1 MGEQHNVQAVCWS
14 HPGCSTTALGCPSR
28 TPGARQRCGS
38 GEERGRER
46 ETLAVAWTEST
57 HTGAWMVQATKAG
70 TCTPPAVGSTAA
82 PQGLP
87 SEGEQW
93 ASSTMCKQSAGHAL
107 AVPPLPWGAQ
117 AAHRMDGGLWR
128 CGGGEERGRE
138 RETLAVAW
146 VERTLTAAA
155 AAQPHSPVDAWLWR
169 QEAGRPGWR
178 CRPQRHG
185 LALPLQSGR
194 HGPPRHGPALPLQS
208 ERCSG
213 ATRPASKGRAM
224 DE

>member
-1 MGEQHNVQAVCWS
+1 
-14 HPGCSTTALGCPSR
+14 
-28 TPGARQRCGS
+28 
-38 GEERGRER
+38 
-46 ETLAVAWTEST
+46 
-57 HTGAWMVQATKAG
+57 MVQATKAG

-155 AAQPHSPVDAWLWR
+155 AAAARPHSPVGAWLWR

-178 CRPQRHG
+178 RMMAGAGHQGTG
-185 LALPLQSGR
+185 LHSPCSQSGAEKKKR
-194 HGPPRHGPALPLQS
+194 SGSKRSARARCHFSGGGSRKV
-208 ERCSG
+208 ERRKGG
-213 ATRPASKGRAM
+213 ATSAPTLQLII
-224 DE
+224 